1 MPDRDLRQ
9 MRVNELLAQDP
20 EINDTQLKEFRMQLD
35 QLLESCEQKSKRTRR
50 RILIALA
57 VYLAGMVICWF
68 LAVLWRQ
75 AAPNAAAGLMRGI
88 TYWPLLISVL
98 AAALTGT
105 WLVALYVFKYA
116 PQLNRARFDVQTS
129 MMLELQ
135 QQVRQLHETIER
147 RDK

>member
-1 MPDRDLRQ
+1 MPERDLRQ
-9 MRVNELLAQDP
+9 LRVKKLLAQDP
-20 EINDTQLKEFRMQLD
+20 EINDTQLKEFRMQLN
-35 QLLESCEQKSKRTRR
+35 QSLESWEQKSKRTCR

-57 VYLAGMVICWF
+57 VYLAGMVICWLF
-68 LAVLWRQ
+68 VMLGRD
-75 AAPNAAAGLMRGI
+75 AAPNAEAGLVRG
-88 TYWPLLISVL
+88 LIYGLSAIAAL
-98 AAALTGT
+98 AAALTGI

-135 QQVRQLHETIER
+135 QQVKQLHENMEL

>member
-1 MPDRDLRQ
+1 
-9 MRVNELLAQDP
+9 
-20 EINDTQLKEFRMQLD
+20 MQLD
-35 QLLESCEQKSKRTRR
+35 QSIESLEQKSKRTRR

-68 LAVLWRQ
+68 FTLLWRD
-75 AAPNAAAGLMRGI
+75 AAPNAAAALVRGRIFWPFAI
-88 TYWPLLISVL
+88 TAL
-98 AAALTGT
+98 AAALTGI

-135 QQVRQLHETIER
+135 QQVKQLHENTER